1 MTEAQI
7 DQLLDEFQLVYI
19 DNVPLNNPKPKS
31 SFGHGKYEQD
41 LDSGRD
47 MTGVMDRNVLDH
59 HPRKLFL
66 KFPYGMNMSQMSSLL
81 QLLDKPTLNVKAF
94 DPWTGT
100 MQSTTMSMYHGDL
113 VPEVD
118 YFYFNYDTQQIDC
131 KYLEFSVE
139 LVEY

>member
-7 DQLLDEFQLVYI
+7 NKLLEEFQLVYI
-19 DNVPLNNPKPKS
+19 DGVPLDDPKPAAPYG
-31 SFGHGKYEQD
+31 FGYYEQD

-47 MTGVMDRNVLDH
+47 MDGVMDRNVLDH

-66 KFPYGMNMSQMSSLL
+66 NFPYGMSIAQMSKLL
-81 QLLDKPTLNVKAF
+81 NMIDKSTLTVKAF
-94 DPWTGT
+94 DPKLGSMQTTT
-100 MQSTTMSMYHGDL
+100 MQVMHGDL

-118 YFYFNYDTQQIDC
+118 YFYFNYETQKVDA
-131 KYLEFSVE
+131 YYNAFSVE